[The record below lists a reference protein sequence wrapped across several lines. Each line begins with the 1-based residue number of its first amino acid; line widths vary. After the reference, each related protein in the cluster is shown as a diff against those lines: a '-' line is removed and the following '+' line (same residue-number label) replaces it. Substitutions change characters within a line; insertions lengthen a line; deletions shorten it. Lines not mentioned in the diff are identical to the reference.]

1 MWLVSCPSGMDV
13 FVFLISQFIHYST
26 IFTDHFDYIKKLIG
40 AESIGIGGDY
50 EGATR

>member
-1 MWLVSCPSGMDV
+1 MCGLY
-13 FVFLISQFIHYST
+13 FLNLSLYIIPL
-26 IFTDHFDYIKKLIG
+26 IFTDHFDYIRKLIG

>member
-1 MWLVSCPSGMDV
+1 MCSLY
-13 FVFLISQFIHYST
+13 FLYLSLYIIPL